1 MPVIP
6 WMVNSRRKF
15 SGRFFMTMN
24 GASIG
29 PIFIFPVNFIDC
41 RAFSLS
47 RPPLALMFLSMSS
60 SAVCADADTASNAA
74 AQSESTSFLCMGNPS
89 FEVGRIEIFSYVR
102 RGREVSSQL
111 SLFDLLPLTVV
122 ALASASSAGFVRRRI
137 AVSFSSLSGC
147 MTTSFCTRLPSTP

>member
-47 RPPLALMFLSMSS
+47 RPPLAFMFLSMSS

-74 AQSESTSFLCMGNPS
+74 AQSASTNFLCMGNPS
-89 FEVGRIEIFSYVR
+89 FEVGRIEIFSHTSEG
-102 RGREVSSQL
+102 RGRFRRSAAP
-111 SLFDLLPLTVV
+111 DLDQGRQPRLV
-122 ALASASSAGFVRRRI
+122 ALDRDGLER
-137 AVSFSSLSGC
+137 
-147 MTTSFCTRLPSTP
+147 